1 MDNGDGLAA
10 LVVVIAGA
18 MLSFFGIMI
27 AHDWRNSLA
36 KRRRTIAEAELM
48 EAQAKAA
55 REGRPTESQRLSV
68 LVEER

>member
-10 LVVVIAGA
+10 LVVVIAG
-18 MLSFFGIMI
+18 LSFFGIMI